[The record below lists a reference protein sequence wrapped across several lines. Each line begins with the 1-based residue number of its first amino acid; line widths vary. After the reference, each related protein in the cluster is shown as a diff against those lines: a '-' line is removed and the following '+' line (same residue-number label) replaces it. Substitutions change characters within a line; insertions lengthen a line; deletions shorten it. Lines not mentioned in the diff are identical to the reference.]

1 MQDVIDIIKES
12 IKSRKRII
20 IQGGGRK
27 LLKSNND
34 VIIGL
39 NYTENSDILICN
51 SNCSDL
57 NLRNGLFITKNGI
70 FQRIKSSD
78 KSYLDVFD
86 LENEFFTEFG
96 GEFRFFPV
104 LWMSA
109 LKLIEIAVAESG
121 VNSRVYLSG
130 IDLEL
135 AKIDNPSLETK
146 RNFHLQEYLLSEIQ
160 GYYNADG
167 RMTIIRYGFDE
178 DYPLED
184 VGHIHHVSMRHLYES
199 LLARVRTENYTI
211 VVAEIT
217 NNHFGSFERLKK
229 IVSLCKNAGADMIKV
244 QKRDVLNFFSEAK
257 LNEPYLSPFG
267 KTFGEYRLGC
277 ELSIDDLRRLN
288 ELCLG
293 LKIPWF
299 ASVLDNTSL
308 EQMIEL
314 DPVLV
319 KLPST
324 ISRKADYL
332 TSVNKFY
339 KGDLVVSTGYTDD
352 TYVRFIQETFL
363 KGIDRNLWLL
373 HATSSYPTPEA
384 EAQVA
389 VVRGYNKLSENNPS
403 IIPGYSSHDM
413 DDLIPMLSV
422 SAGARMI
429 EKHVKL
435 GDAEWIHFD
444 EVALDLE
451 SGRFKEFV
459 DQIRRVTILSGNEKR
474 RVQASENHKY

>member
-1 MQDVIDIIKES
+1 MQEVVDILKES
-12 IKSRKRII
+12 IIVGKRII

-27 LLKSNND
+27 LLKTEND
-34 VIIGL
+34 LIIGL
-39 NYTENSDILICN
+39 NVIEQSDILISN
-51 SNCSDL
+51 SNCSES
-57 NLRNGLFITKNGI
+57 NLKDGLFIFKNGKL
-70 FQRIKSSD
+70 QRIRSFD
-78 KSYLDVFD
+78 ESYLDVFN
-86 LENEFFTEFG
+86 LESEFLTDFG
-96 GEFRFFPV
+96 GEFRCFPV

-109 LKLIEIAVAESG
+109 LKLIEAAVAQLGS
-121 VNSRVYLSG
+121 NTIVYLSG

-135 AKIDNPSLETK
+135 SLLDNPTLETK
-146 RNFHLQEYLLSEIQ
+146 RNFHLQKYLLSEVQ

-167 RMTIIRYGFDE
+167 RMTIIRFGFDE
-178 DYPLED
+178 DYPVENTS
-184 VGHIHHVSMRHLYES
+184 HEKQESMRDLYES
-199 LLARVRTENYTI
+199 LLEKVRTENYTI

-217 NNHFGSFERLKK
+217 NNHYGSFERLKK
-229 IVSLCKNAGADMIKV
+229 IVRLCKRAGADMIKV

-257 LNEPYLSPFG
+257 LNEPYVSPFG
-267 KTFGEYRLGC
+267 NTFGHYRFGC
-277 ELSIDDLRRLN
+277 ELSIDDLQKLN
-288 ELCLG
+288 ELCLD
-293 LKIPWF
+293 LKMPWF
-299 ASVLDNTSL
+299 ASILDKASL
-308 EQMIEL
+308 EQIIEF

-352 TYVRFIQETFL
+352 TYVRFIKETFL
-363 KGIDRNLWLL
+363 NGIDRNLWLL
-373 HATSSYPTPEA
+373 HATSAYPTPEA

-389 VVRGYNKLSENNPS
+389 VVRGYSKLSQSTPS
-403 IIPGYSSHDM
+403 IIPGYSTHDI
-413 DDLIPMLSV
+413 DDLIPMLAV

-435 GDAEWIHFD
+435 GDADWIHFD

-451 SGRFKEFV
+451 SDRFKKFV
-459 DQIRRVTILSGNEKR
+459 DQVRRVTKISGNEKR